1 MLRNLMSIAVVAGL
15 VYGAYQVNLKY
26 FRSGHPTQQKQ
37 IDSKMTSFVCPRDV
51 EAFDPTSPN
60 KRIGQFTK
68 GTEIK
73 VGANAAG
80 EMKNVFYHQPDGK
93 IIQALC
99 RARDLT
105 DQTAAATPLENK
117 ELKTV
122 LQGSPGLKNNPNASW
137 LGNGQMTIQQGCD
150 GGVPGTG
157 VSGKVV
163 AIGQSGASKT
173 LSGSFDGQH
182 PTTTTTPPPPPPS
195 LSPEQGIKQRAR
207 DLGTNQGSAS
217 P

>member
-60 KRIGQFTK
+60 KLIGRFTK

-73 VGANAAG
+73 IGPNAAG
-80 EMKNVFYHQPDGK
+80 EMKHVSCQQPNGL

-99 RARDLT
+99 
-105 DQTAAATPLENK
+105 
-117 ELKTV
+117 
-122 LQGSPGLKNNPNASW
+122 
-137 LGNGQMTIQQGCD
+137 
-150 GGVPGTG
+150 
-157 VSGKVV
+157 
-163 AIGQSGASKT
+163 
-173 LSGSFDGQH
+173 
-182 PTTTTTPPPPPPS
+182 
-195 LSPEQGIKQRAR
+195 
-207 DLGTNQGSAS
+207 
-217 P
+217 